1 MSAARVLKIVLGAA
15 AALLVGFVA
24 ITWWALEA
32 GGVAIVQTHAPDGSI
47 RSTHVWFAEPDGE
60 LWLEAGS
67 PQNPWFADL
76 SRDPRISF
84 EGDGLAGEYVA
95 EPIEEPAAR
104 ARIRAEL
111 REKYGVRDRWVG
123 MFVDQAE
130 SLVVRLVPSQP

>member
-1 MSAARVLKIVLGAA
+1 MSVARILKLALAAA

-32 GGVAIVQTHAPDGSI
+32 GGVAIVETHAPDGSI

-67 PQNPWFADL
+67 PENPWFADVG
-76 SRDPRISF
+76 RDPRLSF
-84 EGDGLAGEYVA
+84 RADGRAGEYVG

-111 REKYGVRDRWVG
+111 RAKYGLRDAWVG
-123 MFVDQAE
+123 MLVDQTK
-130 SLVVRLVPSQP
+130 SLVMRLVPAS